1 MKFRGTRLL
10 INLQK
15 SPRLRMDSPSSGFWI
30 AIAIGGT
37 IIAILS
43 AVQQLTKDQ
52 SQPYSGFNGKP
63 VLRDFC
69 IGAFL
74 TAAVYMMIPDSIQS
88 LLTQVADMFP
98 KSSAIHD
105 IELQT
110 GPARF

>member
-1 MKFRGTRLL
+1 M
-10 INLQK
+10 N
-15 SPRLRMDSPSSGFWI
+15 SPSSGFWI

-43 AVQQLTKDQ
+43 AVQQYTKDP
-52 SQPYSGFNGKP
+52 SQPYSEFNIKP
-63 VLRDFC
+63 VARDFC

-88 LLTQVADMFP
+88 LLTQASELLP
-98 KSSAIHD
+98 KSSGPQE

>member
-1 MKFRGTRLL
+1 MN
-10 INLQK
+10 IQK

-30 AIAIGGT
+30 AIVIGGT

-43 AVQQLTKDQ
+43 AVQQYTKDK
-52 SQPYSGFNGKP
+52 SQPYSEFNVKP

-88 LLTQVADMFP
+88 LLTQATDFLP
-98 KSSAIHD
+98 KAAESSD

>member
-1 MKFRGTRLL
+1 ME
-10 INLQK
+10 
-15 SPRLRMDSPSSGFWI
+15 SPSSGFWI
-30 AIAIGGT
+30 AIAIGGS

-43 AVQQLTKDQ
+43 AVQQFTKDS

-88 LLTQVADMFP
+88 LLTQATNMFP
-98 KSSAIHD
+98 TASVVND

>member
-1 MKFRGTRLL
+1 ME
-10 INLQK
+10 
-15 SPRLRMDSPSSGFWI
+15 SPTSSTGFWI

-43 AVQQLTKDQ
+43 AVQQYTSKQ
-52 SQPYSGFNGKP
+52 EFTVKP
-63 VLRDFC
+63 VARDFC

-74 TAAVYMMIPDSIQS
+74 TATVYIMIPDSVQS
-88 LLTQVADMFP
+88 LLTQANGLF
-98 KSSAIHD
+98 KSSGPQD